1 MLISKI
7 DSTCYN
13 NTSQLIQQTLNMFHL
28 PEDIINYIYT
38 FDDNIYA
45 KRQHKQTM
53 IELKSR
59 HKYFKETY
67 DDCIRE
73 LKHYNRLYQVYYDVG
88 INMKRKVRS
97 LQWYLLDHSKY
108 MKNQLYKNGLFEIL
122 LWQKKYRDSYTIEF
136 MKKISGTMSYRTFIR
151 HKDNI
156 L

>member
-1 MLISKI
+1 M
-7 DSTCYN
+7 
-13 NTSQLIQQTLNMFHL
+13 IQQTLNMFHL

-67 DDCIRE
+67 DDCITE
-73 LKHYNRLYQVYYDVG
+73 LTHYNRLYQVYYDVG

-97 LQWYLLDHSKY
+97 PQWYLLDHSKY

-136 MKKISGTMSYRTFIR
+136 MKEISGTMSYRTFIR
-151 HKDNI
+151 HKDKI